1 MDLAT
6 ILGILVGVGLIGGA
20 IYLQGM
26 QQGTNVGVFLSV
38 NSFMI
43 VLGGTLAATA
53 IAFPLKEV
61 MRLMTIM
68 GAVFKGGKQEV
79 GPLVDEIVDMGAV
92 ARKGP
97 KDLEDAL
104 SRVRNPFLRDGLQM
118 VVDGYAVEEIRDIL
132 GTRVEYR
139 EEREHTEANLFKAMG
154 KFSPAFGIIGTLIGL
169 VYMLKGM
176 GAGGTEDVAAQVGGG
191 MATALITTFYGA
203 VLANLIFLPFAEKL
217 LSQISNKSTM
227 QNMITEGVCLL
238 QMKKHPLIVREK
250 INSFIPPREWKRME
264 PGTGGGGGA

>member
-1 MDLAT
+1 MDFAT
-6 ILGILVGVGLIGGA
+6 ILGVLIGVGLVGGA
-20 IYLQGM
+20 IVIQGNE
-26 QQGTNVGVFLSV
+26 TSTEITIFADVASI
-38 NSFMI
+38 MI

-61 MRLMTIM
+61 LRLLTIM
-68 GAVFKGGKQEV
+68 GAVFKGGRVEM
-79 GPLVDEIVDMGAV
+79 GPLVDEIVDMGGI

-97 KDLEDAL
+97 KDLENAL
-104 SRVRNPFLRDGLQM
+104 DQVRNPFLKDGIQM
-118 VVDGYAVEEIRDIL
+118 VVDGYSVDEIHDIL
-132 GTRVEYR
+132 STRVEYR

-154 KFSPAFGIIGTLIGL
+154 KFAPAFGIIGTLIGL
-169 VYMLKGM
+169 VFMLKGM
-176 GAGGTEDVAAQVGGG
+176 AGVEGEEMASSVGNG

-203 VLANLIFLPFAEKL
+203 VLANLLFLPFAEKL

-238 QMKKHPLIVREK
+238 QMKKHPLIIREK

-264 PGTGGGGGA
+264 PGAGGGGV

>member
-1 MDLAT
+1 MDFAT
-6 ILGILVGVGLIGGA
+6 LIGILVGVGLIGGA
-20 IYLQGM
+20 IVMQGIKSE
-26 QQGTNVGVFLSV
+26 TSFTVFAEPI
-38 NSFMI
+38 SFMI

-61 MRLMTIM
+61 LRIMTILR
-68 GAVFKGGKQEV
+68 AIFKGGKEDL
-79 GPLVDEIVDMGAV
+79 GPLVDEIVEMGTV

-104 SRVRNPFLRDGLQM
+104 DRVRNPFLKDGLQM
-118 VVDGYAVEEIRDIL
+118 VVDGYSVEEIRDIL

-139 EEREHTEANLFKAMG
+139 EEREMTEANLFKAMG
-154 KFSPAFGIIGTLIGL
+154 KFAPAFGIIGTLIGL
-169 VYMLKGM
+169 VFMLKGM
-176 GAGGTEDVAAQVGGG
+176 GGGEDMASAIGSG

-203 VLANLIFLPFAEKL
+203 LLANLFFLPMAEKL
-217 LSQISNKSTM
+217 LTQISSKSTQ

-264 PGTGGGGGA
+264 PGAGA

>member
-1 MDLAT
+1 MDFAT
-6 ILGILVGVGLIGGA
+6 IIGFVVGVGLVGGA
-20 IYLQGM
+20 IFMQGSATDTSVSVF
-26 QQGTNVGVFLSV
+26 GSGVSI
-38 NSFMI
+38 MI
-43 VLGGTLAATA
+43 VIGGTLAATA

-61 MRLMTIM
+61 IRIVTIM
-68 GAVFKGGKQEV
+68 GAVFKGGREEL
-79 GPLVDEIVDMGAV
+79 GPLVDEIVDMGTV

-97 KDLEDAL
+97 KDLENAL
-104 SRVRNPFLRDGLQM
+104 DSVSNFFLKDGLQM
-118 VVDGYAVEEIRDIL
+118 VVDGYSVEEIRDIL

-139 EEREHTEANLFKAMG
+139 EERETTEANLLKAMG

-169 VYMLKGM
+169 VFMLKGM
-176 GAGGTEDVAAQVGGG
+176 SAEGGGADMAGNIGSG

-203 VLANLIFLPFAEKL
+203 LFANLVFLPMAEKL
-217 LSQISNKSTM
+217 LSQISSKSTQ

-264 PGTGGGGGA
+264 PGGGA

>member
-1 MDLAT
+1 MDFAT
-6 ILGILVGVGLIGGA
+6 LIGILVGVALIGGA
-20 IYLQGM
+20 IVMQGIESE
-26 QQGTNVGVFLSV
+26 TSFTVFAEPI
-38 NSFMI
+38 SFMI
-43 VLGGTLAATA
+43 VIGGTLAATA

-61 MRLMTIM
+61 MRIVTILR
-68 GAVFKGGKQEV
+68 AVLKGGKEEL
-79 GPLVDEIVDMGAV
+79 GGLVDEIVDMGTV

-97 KDLEDAL
+97 KDLENAL
-104 SRVRNPFLRDGLQM
+104 DQVRNPFLKDGLQM
-118 VVDGYAVEEIRDIL
+118 VVDGYSVEEIRDIL

-139 EEREHTEANLFKAMG
+139 EERELMESNLLKAMG

-176 GAGGTEDVAAQVGGG
+176 SAEGGGGDMASAIGGG

-203 VLANLIFLPFAEKL
+203 LFANLFFLPMAEKL
-217 LSQISNKSTM
+217 LSQISSKSTQ

-264 PGTGGGGGA
+264 PGGGA

>member
-6 ILGILVGVGLIGGA
+6 IIGVLIGVALIGGA
-20 IYLQGM
+20 IVQKAM
-26 QQGTNVGVFLSV
+26 ATGTEWTIFLDMASI
-38 NSFMI
+38 MI

-61 MRLMTIM
+61 LRLISVL
-68 GAVFKGGKQEV
+68 GAVFKGGKLDMS
-79 GPLVDEIVDMGAV
+79 GLVDEVVDLSTV
-92 ARKGP
+92 SRKGP
-97 KDLEDAL
+97 KELEDAIP
-104 SRVRNPFLRDGLQM
+104 RVGNPFLRDGIQM
-118 VVDGYAVEEIRDIL
+118 VVDGYSVEEIRDIL

-139 EEREHTEANLFKAMG
+139 EERERNEAGLFKAMG
-154 KFSPAFGIIGTLIGL
+154 KFAPAFGIIGTLIGL
-169 VYMLKGM
+169 VFMLKGM
-176 GAGGTEDVAAQVGGG
+176 GAEDTTDMAKNVGGG

-203 VLANLIFLPFAEKL
+203 VLANLFFLPMSEKL
-217 LSQISNKSTM
+217 TSQISGKSTM

-264 PGTGGGGGA
+264 EGGG

>member
-1 MDLAT
+1 MDFAT
-6 ILGILVGVGLIGGA
+6 ILGVLIGVALVGGA
-20 IYLQGM
+20 ITMQGLA
-26 QQGTNVGVFLSV
+26 QGTNPLVFVEL

-61 MRLMTIM
+61 LRLMTIM
-68 GAVFKGGKQEV
+68 GAVFKGGKV
-79 GPLVDEIVDMGAV
+79 DLGSLVDEIVDMGAV

-104 SRVRNPFLRDGLQM
+104 PRVRNFFLRDGLQM
-118 VVDGYAVEEIRDIL
+118 VVDGYSVEEIRDIL

-139 EEREHTEANLFKAMG
+139 EERETTESELFKAMG

-203 VLANLIFLPFAEKL
+203 VLANLVFIPLTNKL
-217 LSQISNKSTM
+217 KRRSEEEVLIKELIIEGILSIQSGDN
-227 QNMITEGVCLL
+227 
-238 QMKKHPLIVREK
+238 PRIVEQK
-250 INSFIPPREWKRME
+250 QTSFISPKLRRAIVEK
-264 PGTGGGGGA
+264 

>member
-1 MDLAT
+1 MDFST
-6 ILGILVGVGLIGGA
+6 IICVMIGVGLVGGA
-20 IYLQGM
+20 ILMTGSE
-26 QQGTNVGVFLSV
+26 QGTNPLVFVDLI
-38 NSFMI
+38 SFMI

-61 MRLMTIM
+61 MRLLTILR
-68 GAVFKGGKQEV
+68 AVFKGGRVEL
-79 GPLVDEIVDMGAV
+79 GSLVDEIVDMSGV

-104 SRVRNPFLRDGLQM
+104 GNVRNPFLRDGLQM
-118 VVDGYAVEEIRDIL
+118 VVDGYSVEEIRDIM

-139 EEREHTEANLFKAMG
+139 EEREQTEAGLFKAMG

-169 VYMLKGM
+169 VFMLKGM
-176 GAGGTEDVAAQVGGG
+176 GSAGGEDMASKVGSG

-203 VLANLIFLPFAEKL
+203 VFANLFFLPMAEKL
-217 LSQISNKSTM
+217 ISQIGSKSTM

-264 PGTGGGGGA
+264 PGGGAGGGG